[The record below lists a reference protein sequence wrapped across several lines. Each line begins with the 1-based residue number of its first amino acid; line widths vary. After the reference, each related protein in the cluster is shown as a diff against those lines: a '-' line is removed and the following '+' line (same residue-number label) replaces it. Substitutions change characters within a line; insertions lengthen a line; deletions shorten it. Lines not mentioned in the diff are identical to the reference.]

1 MKGSTVNLYYAT
13 WLIFSAT
20 LFVFKDRKFVK
31 RMISAILDDGSLGFG
46 IRIVIWLALLGL
58 FFVTNHT
65 DWPSAVLILLIVSAV
80 ILIDWHKTFQE
91 E

>member
-1 MKGSTVNLYYAT
+1 MNLYYAT
-13 WLIFSAT
+13 WLIFLAT

-31 RMISAILDDGSLGFG
+31 RMISAILDDGSLVFG
-46 IRIVIWLALLGL
+46 IRTVIWLALLGL

-65 DWPSAVLILLIVSAV
+65 DWPLAVLILLIVSAV